1 MSQAYVTA
9 LGRRLR
15 AVRRQSGKTLSQV
28 EQQSAGQLT
37 VKAVSSWERGD
48 RAVTVARLA
57 ELAEFYG
64 VPTEDLL
71 PPQSMV
77 AAPAGS
83 GRKLTLDL
91 TRLVSLPARETG
103 PLARYASTI
112 RHQRD
117 DYNGKILTIREQDLQ
132 SLAVMYHLEPN
143 NMMALLTTW
152 GVLSA
157 DSAAGTAHGNG
168 EPLPRQT
175 SRTWLG

>member
-1 MSQAYVTA
+1 MSQSYVTA

-15 AVRRQSGKTLSQV
+15 AVRRQSGMTLSQV

-64 VPTEDLL
+64 LPTEELL
-71 PPQSMV
+71 PPPSV
-77 AAPAGS
+77 IAAPAGS
-83 GRKLTLDL
+83 GRELTLDL
-91 TRLVSLPARETG
+91 TRLVSLPPRETG

-117 DYNGKILTIREQDLQ
+117 DYNAKMLTIREQDLR
-132 SLAVMYHLEPN
+132 SLAVMYHLEPDN
-143 NMMALLTTW
+143 LLALLTTW
-152 GVLSA
+152 GVLTA
-157 DSAAGTAHGNG
+157 DPAAGTAHTNR
-168 EPLPRQT
+168 ELLPRQT
-175 SRTWLG
+175 GRP